1 MPSSINIVMLSLF
14 IVQQCFFYCCYFLFF
29 SISDKN
35 QAGEVSVPINHNIK
49 SALPEVYELAYLYAE
64 VIKSAPCIWSTG
76 YQATQQVLSLT
87 KARHIILL
95 SCASSPCTHT
105 HITGEL
111 LSHVKLFNWNI
122 KPDLDNRTYYSINTN
137 N

>member
-1 MPSSINIVMLSLF
+1 MPSFIIIVMLSLY
-14 IVQQCFFYCCYFLFF
+14 IIQQCFLEYFFSYLF
-29 SISDKN
+29 SISDKS

-49 SALPEVYELAYLYAE
+49 SALPELYELYAE
-64 VIKSAPCIWSTG
+64 VIKSAPCIWSIG

>member
-1 MPSSINIVMLSLF
+1 MLVYACQHCVRASFCL
-14 IVQQCFFYCCYFLFF
+14 QLSPAHPETLQCLQTFKG
-29 SISDKN
+29 S
-35 QAGEVSVPINHNIK
+35 INHNIK